1 MSQKKS
7 DMSHFPRSQIKLAK
21 DNDLIYSSFALE
33 NQDDAE
39 LFLSIKAK
47 GILEPLV
54 LSEDGFLLSGHRRFA
69 AAKYLRLDTVPVRFH
84 EVLFESLAR
93 DERLKLLAVFNRQR
107 EKSFDEKTAERL
119 VEIDAKAARTQLFLK
134 RIERDR
140 QQISL
145 EMNVQLGDV
154 KHRAAITTLD
164 FAAAVQKIVKDNER
178 FLPLTDRRIHYLLLN
193 DPPLRHDKKTDRYT
207 NDIASY
213 KALTN
218 LLVRMRLCGMIPMN
232 AIEDPTR
239 PVTGSIGFQSADA
252 FVAQEL
258 ESLLCHYGRNLMQDQ
273 PIHLEIILE
282 KAALRSVVK
291 QVAYEYCV
299 CLTVGRGFCSLS
311 PRHDLALRYKHSGKR
326 DCVLLFLTDFDP
338 DGEAI
343 AASFARSMRDDFGLR
358 HVIPHKVLLNQSDV
372 IEYDLPSDLD
382 AKPTSPNYQKFVE
395 KFGTQATELDALPAD
410 LIQARLRQAIENVID
425 IDTFQRQVDEEVKDA
440 ALLQAKRQAII
451 NFVGGHHG

>member
-7 DMSHFPRSQIKLAK
+7 DMSHFPCSQIKVAK
-21 DNDLIYSSFALE
+21 DNDLIYGSFALE

-39 LFLSIKAK
+39 LLLSIKAQ
-47 GILEPLV
+47 GIVEPLV
-54 LSEDGFLLSGHRRFA
+54 VSTDGFLLSGHRRFA
-69 AAKYLRLDTVPVRFH
+69 AAKLLRLEAVPVR
-84 EVLFESLAR
+84 VQAVVFESLAR
-93 DERLKLLAVFNRQR
+93 SDRLKLLAIFNRQR
-107 EKSFDEKTAERL
+107 DKSFDEKTAERL
-119 VEIDAKAARTQLFLK
+119 VEIDPKVARSQLFLK

-140 QQISL
+140 QPISL
-145 EMNVQLGDV
+145 EENVEIGDV
-154 KHRAAITTLD
+154 KHRAAITTMA

-193 DPPLRHDKKTDRYT
+193 DPPLRHDKKTERYR
-207 NDIASY
+207 NDQASY

-218 LLVRMRLCGMIPMN
+218 LLVRMRLCRMIPMD
-232 AIEDPTR
+232 AVEDPTR
-239 PVTGSIGFQSADA
+239 PVTGSIGFASADQ
-252 FVAQEL
+252 FIAQEL
-258 ESLLCHYGRNLMQDQ
+258 ESLLGDYGRNLMQDQ
-273 PIHLEIILE
+273 PLHVEIILE
-282 KAALRSVVK
+282 KAALRSVVR
-291 QVAYEYCV
+291 QVAFEYCV
-299 CLTVGRGFCSLS
+299 PLTIGRGFCSLS
-311 PRHDLALRYKHSGKR
+311 PRHDLALRYKNSGKR

-372 IEYDLPSDLD
+372 IEFDLPADLD
-382 AKPTSPNYQKFVE
+382 AKPSSPNYQKFVE

-425 IDTFQRQVDEEVKDA
+425 IDTFQRQVDEEARDA
-440 ALLQAKRQAII
+440 ALLQAKREAIL

>member
-7 DMSHFPRSQIKLAK
+7 DLSNFPRSQIKVAK
-21 DNDLIYSSFALE
+21 DNDLIYSSFALA

-39 LFLSIKAK
+39 LLQSIMAQ
-47 GILEPLV
+47 GIVEPLV
-54 LSEDGFLLSGHRRFA
+54 VSTDGFLLSGHRRFA
-69 AAKYLRLDTVPVRFH
+69 AAKLLRLETVPVRFH
-84 EVLFESLAR
+84 EVVFESLAR
-93 DERLKLLAVFNRQR
+93 EDRLKLLAVFNRQR
-107 EKSFDEKTAERL
+107 DKSFDEKTAERL
-119 VEIDAKAARTQLFLK
+119 VEIDPKVARSQLFLK

-140 QQISL
+140 QPISI
-145 EMNVQLGDV
+145 ETNVELGEV
-154 KHRAAITTLD
+154 KHRASITTMA

-193 DPPLRHDKKTDRYT
+193 DPPLRHDKKTERYR

-218 LLVRMRLCGMIPMN
+218 LLVRMRLNRMIPMD
-232 AIEDPTR
+232 AVEDPTR

-258 ESLLCHYGRNLMQDQ
+258 ESLLRFYNRNLMQDQ
-273 PIHLEIILE
+273 PIHLEIVLE
-282 KAALRSVVK
+282 KAALRSVVME
-291 QVAYEYCV
+291 VAWEYCV
-299 CLTVGRGFCSLS
+299 SLTVGRGFCSLS
-311 PRHDLALRYKHSGKR
+311 PRHDLALRYKNSGKR

-372 IEYDLPSDLD
+372 IEFDLPADLD
-382 AKPTSPNYQKFVE
+382 AKPSSPNYQKFVE

-425 IDTFQRQVDEEVKDA
+425 IDTFQRQVDEETRDA
-440 ALLQAKRQAII
+440 ALLQAKREAIL
-451 NFVGGHHG
+451 NFVGRHHG